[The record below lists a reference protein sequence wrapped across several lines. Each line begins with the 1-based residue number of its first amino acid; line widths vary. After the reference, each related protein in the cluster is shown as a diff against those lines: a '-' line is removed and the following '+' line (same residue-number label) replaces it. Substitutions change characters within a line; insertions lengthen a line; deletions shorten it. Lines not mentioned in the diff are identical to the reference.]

1 MRSIIKTLAATLALI
16 ILGTVTVCAADSYV
30 TLYGFSFDIN
40 DSGEAV
46 IHGYDN
52 RSADVKIPNKLL
64 GSNVAVIDDYAF
76 FGNTDIKSV
85 SFEKAGHIRTIGS
98 DAFYGC
104 PGLSEI
110 NLPDSVETLGFG
122 AFQDCAGLKTVS
134 IGSGVKSV
142 PDQAFYRCSSLS
154 DVSLGESVKSIGDRA
169 FASCAALERVIIPD
183 SVSYIAENAFDGCCG
198 KLVIYCPK
206 DSFARTYA
214 LEKGIKYIITDFEPY
229 LRGDADGDGVVTIFD
244 VTKIQL
250 CLARML
256 DGDAEQVYRCG
267 DVDGGGLSILDATA
281 IQNFLAEYANPY
293 HVGETVTA
301 N

>member
-142 PDQAFYRCSSLS
+142 TDQAFYRCSSLS
-154 DVSLGESVKSIGDRA
+154 EVTLGESVKSIGDRA
-169 FASCAALERVIIPD
+169 FASCAALTRVDIPA
-183 SVSYIAENAFDGCCG
+183 SVDYIAENAFDGCCG

-256 DGDAEQVYRCG
+256 EGDAEQVYRCG

-281 IQNFLAEYANPY
+281 IQNYLAEYGNPY
-293 HVGETVTA
+293 HIGETVTA

>member
-142 PDQAFYRCSSLS
+142 T
-154 DVSLGESVKSIGDRA
+154 VNGEA
-169 FASCAALERVIIPD
+169 
-183 SVSYIAENAFDGCCG
+183 
-198 KLVIYCPK
+198 
-206 DSFARTYA
+206 
-214 LEKGIKYIITDFEPY
+214 
-229 LRGDADGDGVVTIFD
+229 
-244 VTKIQL
+244 
-250 CLARML
+250 
-256 DGDAEQVYRCG
+256 
-267 DVDGGGLSILDATA
+267 VDG
-281 IQNFLAEYANPY
+281 NFVCECKMTDKTDIVVVL
-293 HVGETVTA
+293 G
-301 N
+301 

>member
-1 MRSIIKTLAATLALI
+1 MRNITKTLAATLALI

-30 TLYGFSFDIN
+30 TLYGFSFDQN

-52 RSADVKIPNKLL
+52 RSADVLIPDKLL

-76 FGNTDIKSV
+76 FRNTHIKSL
-85 SFEKAGHIRTIGS
+85 SFEKAEHIKTIGT

-104 PGLSEI
+104 SELKEI
-110 NLPDSVETLGFG
+110 SLPDSVETLGFG
-122 AFQDCAGLKTVS
+122 AFQECTGLKTVS
-134 IGSGVKSV
+134 IGSGVQSV

-154 DVSLGESVKSIGDRA
+154 IVSLGESVKSIGARA
-169 FASCAALERVIIPD
+169 FASCAALTQINIPA
-183 SVSYIAENAFDGCCG
+183 SVEYIADNAFDDCG
-198 KLVIYCPK
+198 DKLVIYCPK
-206 DSFARTYA
+206 ESFARNYA

-244 VTKIQL
+244 VTIIQL
-250 CLARML
+250 CLAHML
-256 DGDAEQVYRCG
+256 EGDTEQVERCG

-281 IQNFLAEYANPY
+281 IQNYLAEYGNPY
-293 HVGETVTA
+293 QIGETVTA
-301 N
+301 S